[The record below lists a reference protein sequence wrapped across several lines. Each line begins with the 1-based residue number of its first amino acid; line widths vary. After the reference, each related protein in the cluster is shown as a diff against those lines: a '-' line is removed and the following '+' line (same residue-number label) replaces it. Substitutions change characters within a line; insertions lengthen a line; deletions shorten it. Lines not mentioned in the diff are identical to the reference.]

1 MVYHQNQL
9 DLYPHKEEVERSYFF
24 KFEFKS
30 RHRFRSR
37 SLDDINQQITDHRP
51 GF

>member
-24 KFEFKS
+24 KFEF
-30 RHRFRSR
+30 RVD
-37 SLDDINQQITDHRP
+37 LDLEVDLEV
-51 GF
+51 